1 MEYLGINV
9 RFTVAVIAI
18 IAIGFGG
25 SFYIFSSGLMDGIK
39 IPTFDKSKY
48 IDKIDACI
56 ESKFIGNV
64 GTSSYVLS
72 LGESMKKQIEETD
85 SEDTAKEI
93 LVRLYNITNCE
104 P

>member
-1 MEYLGINV
+1 MGINV
-9 RFTVAVIAI
+9 RFTVAVVAI
-18 IAIGFGG
+18 IVIGFGG
-25 SFYIFSSGLMDGIK
+25 SFYIFSSGLMDGVK
-39 IPTFDKSKY
+39 ILTFDKSKY

-85 SEDTAKEI
+85 SEDTAKEV
-93 LVRLYNITNCE
+93 LARLYNTTNCE

>member
-1 MEYLGINV
+1 MGINV
-9 RFTVAVIAI
+9 KFTVAVIAI

-39 IPTFDKSKY
+39 IVTFDKSKY
-48 IDKIDACI
+48 IEQIDACI

-93 LVRLYNITNCE
+93 LVRLYNTTNCE

>member
-1 MEYLGINV
+1 M

-39 IPTFDKSKY
+39 IVTFDKSKY
-48 IDKIDACI
+48 IDEIDACI

-64 GTSSYVLS
+64 GTSSFVLS
-72 LGESMKKQIEETD
+72 LEESMKQQIEETD
-85 SEDTAKEI
+85 NEDTAKEV
-93 LVRLYNITNCE
+93 LARLYNTTNCE

>member
-1 MEYLGINV
+1 MGINV
-9 RFTVAVIAI
+9 KFTVGVIAI
-18 IAIGFGG
+18 IVIGFGG
-25 SFYIFSSGLMDGIK
+25 SFYIFSSGLMDQIV
-39 IPTFDKSKY
+39 IPFDKSKY
-48 IDKIDACI
+48 IKQIDACI

-64 GTSSYVLS
+64 GSSSYVLS

-93 LVRLYNITNCE
+93 LARLYNITNCE

>member
-1 MEYLGINV
+1 MGINV

-25 SFYIFSSGLMDGIK
+25 SFYIFSSGFIDGIK

-64 GTSSYVLS
+64 GTSSYVIS
-72 LGESMKKQIEETD
+72 LGESMKQQIEETD
-85 SEDTAKEI
+85 SEDTAKEV
-93 LVRLYNITNCE
+93 LARLYNTTNCE

>member
-1 MEYLGINV
+1 MGINV
-9 RFTVAVIAI
+9 KFTVAVIAI

-39 IPTFDKSKY
+39 IVTFDKSKY
-48 IDKIDACI
+48 IEQIDACI

-64 GTSSYVLS
+64 GTSSFVQS
-72 LGESMKKQIEETD
+72 LAESMKLQIEETE

-93 LVRLYNITNCE
+93 LARLYASTNCE

>member
-1 MEYLGINV
+1 M
-9 RFTVAVIAI
+9 RFTIAVIAI

-39 IPTFDKSKY
+39 IMTFDKSKY
-48 IDKIDACI
+48 IEQIDACI

-85 SEDTAKEI
+85 SEDTAKEV
-93 LVRLYNITNCE
+93 LARLYNTTNCE

>member
-1 MEYLGINV
+1 M

-18 IAIGFGG
+18 IVIGFGG
-25 SFYIFSSGLMDGIK
+25 SFYIFSSGFMDGIE
-39 IPTFDKSKY
+39 ILTFDKSKY
-48 IDKIDACI
+48 IKQIDACI

-64 GTSSYVLS
+64 GTSSYVIS

-93 LVRLYNITNCE
+93 MVRLYNTTNCE

>member
-1 MEYLGINV
+1 M
-9 RFTVAVIAI
+9 RFTVSVIAI

-39 IPTFDKSKY
+39 ILTFDKSKY

>member
-1 MEYLGINV
+1 MEQ
-9 RFTVAVIAI
+9 
-18 IAIGFGG
+18 
-25 SFYIFSSGLMDGIK
+25 
-39 IPTFDKSKY
+39 
-48 IDKIDACI
+48 IDACI

>member
-1 MEYLGINV
+1 MGINV
-9 RFTVAVIAI
+9 KFTVAVIAI

-25 SFYIFSSGLMDGIK
+25 SFYIFSSGLVDGIK
-39 IPTFDKSKY
+39 IVTFDKSKY
-48 IDKIDACI
+48 IKQIDACI

-72 LGESMKKQIEETD
+72 LGESMKKQIEEAD

-93 LVRLYNITNCE
+93 LDRLHNITNCE

>member
-1 MEYLGINV
+1 MSINV
-9 RFTVAVIAI
+9 KFTVGVIAI
-18 IAIGFGG
+18 IVIGFGG

-39 IPTFDKSKY
+39 ILTFDKSKY

>member
-1 MEYLGINV
+1 M

-39 IPTFDKSKY
+39 IMTFDKSKY
-48 IDKIDACI
+48 IDEIDACI

-64 GTSSYVLS
+64 GTSSFVQS
-72 LGESMKKQIEETD
+72 MAESMKQQIEESD
-85 SEDTAKEI
+85 NEDIAKES
-93 LVRLYNITNCE
+93 LARLYTATSCE

>member
-1 MEYLGINV
+1 
-9 RFTVAVIAI
+9 
-18 IAIGFGG
+18 
-25 SFYIFSSGLMDGIK
+25 MDGIK

-48 IDKIDACI
+48 IEQIDACI

>member
-1 MEYLGINV
+1 MGINV
-9 RFTVAVIAI
+9 KFTVAVIAI

-39 IPTFDKSKY
+39 IVTFDKSKY
-48 IDKIDACI
+48 IEQIDACI

-64 GTSSYVLS
+64 GASSFVLS
-72 LGESMKKQIEETD
+72 LAESMKQQIEETD
-85 SEDTAKEI
+85 SEDTAKEV
-93 LVRLYNITNCE
+93 LARLYNTTNCE

>member
-1 MEYLGINV
+1 MGINV

-18 IAIGFGG
+18 IAVGFGG
-25 SFYIFSSGLMDGIK
+25 SFYIFSSGLMDQII
-39 IPTFDKSKY
+39 IPFDKSKY
-48 IDKIDACI
+48 IKQIDACI

-64 GTSSYVLS
+64 GTSSFVLS
-72 LGESMKKQIEETD
+72 LAESMKLQIEETE

-93 LVRLYNITNCE
+93 LARLYASTNCE

>member
-9 RFTVAVIAI
+9 RFTVAVIVI

-39 IPTFDKSKY
+39 ILTFDKSKY

>member
-1 MEYLGINV
+1 MGINV
-9 RFTVAVIAI
+9 KFTVAVIAI
-18 IAIGFGG
+18 IVIGFGG

-39 IPTFDKSKY
+39 IVTFDKSKY
-48 IDKIDACI
+48 IKQIDACI

-93 LVRLYNITNCE
+93 LARLYNTTNCE

>member
-1 MEYLGINV
+1 MGINV
-9 RFTVAVIAI
+9 KFTVAVIAI

-25 SFYIFSSGLMDGIK
+25 SFYIFSSGVMDGIK

-85 SEDTAKEI
+85 SEDTAKEV
-93 LVRLYNITNCE
+93 LDRLYNITNCE

>member
-1 MEYLGINV
+1 MGINV
-9 RFTVAVIAI
+9 KFTIGVIAI
-18 IAIGFGG
+18 IVIGFGG
-25 SFYIFSSGLMDGIK
+25 SFYIFSSGLVNEIT
-39 IPTFDKSKY
+39 IQFDKSKY
-48 IDKIDACI
+48 IEKIDACI

-64 GTSSYVLS
+64 GTSSFVLS

-93 LVRLYNITNCE
+93 LDRLHNITNCE